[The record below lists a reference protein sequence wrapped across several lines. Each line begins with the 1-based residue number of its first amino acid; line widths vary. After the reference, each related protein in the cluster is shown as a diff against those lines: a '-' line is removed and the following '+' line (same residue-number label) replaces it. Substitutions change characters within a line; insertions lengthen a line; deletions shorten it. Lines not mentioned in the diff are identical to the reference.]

1 MWFILDMRGR
11 GRRIADDPA
20 YGGRSSNHGRRGSR
34 KRAKEVNEDLQDL
47 DPELQEALRASLMD
61 LCQETAP
68 RDVEIVPD
76 DDEEKTKLA
85 EEVMKVIRDPKQLR
99 QILGEL
105 PGVDPFDPRFD
116 KYVMGVELISISD

>member
-1 MWFILDMRGR
+1 MRGR

-20 YGGRSSNHGRRGSR
+20 YGDNSGNHRTRRSTKS
-34 KRAKEVNEDLQDL
+34 AKEVKEDPQDL
-47 DPELQEALRASLMD
+47 DPELQEALRLSLMD
-61 LCQETAP
+61 LCRETSP
-68 RDVEIVPD
+68 IDVEIVPD
-76 DDEEKTKLA
+76 DDEEKTKFAA
-85 EEVMKVIRDPKQLR
+85 EVIKVIKDPKQLR